1 MARDLVQKHLLHDRH
16 YAALQL
22 SADKYNNVG
31 RQCIVDSLFK
41 LEEVTSNNGSG
52 DRYHVCGLRVGSV
65 KNS

>member
-31 RQCIVDSLFK
+31 RQCIVDFLFK

-52 DRYHVCGLRVGSV
+52 DR
-65 KNS
+65 